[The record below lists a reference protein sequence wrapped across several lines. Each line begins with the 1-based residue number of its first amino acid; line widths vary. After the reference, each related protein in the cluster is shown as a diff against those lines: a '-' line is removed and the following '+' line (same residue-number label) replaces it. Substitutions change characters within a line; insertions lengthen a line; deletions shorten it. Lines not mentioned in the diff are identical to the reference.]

1 MTLAMRHTGIV
12 VRDLD
17 AALSFYSDLLGFVET
32 DRVDESGAYLD
43 NILEVEDAQVT
54 TVKLHAPGG
63 GGLELLEVRAPR
75 QKGAATPTRSTTRP
89 GISHVALTVSV
100 LEALYHSM
108 NGAGVRFNAPP
119 QLSPDGK
126 VKLTYCRDPEGN
138 FVELVEVLKSVPVQA
153 SGFAHAADPDYFD
166 LLMKRLNEEAPELT
180 FLAQF
185 RDLLG
190 EDLKAGLTLLDVGC
204 ATGYAHRSFRDLG
217 VRYVGIDIEQ
227 SYLDAAHNYFSDD
240 SRAAFA
246 YHDILAAPYNEACDI
261 VICDAVLEHLPG
273 LEPGLS
279 NLAKSCRNTLLLR
292 TFLGPSEEIYDR
304 AAPNPIFQ
312 DSHRKFSNQYAVTE
326 VGERLEQLGFTTEIV
341 RDRYTESLPRVVD
354 GVFRTFYVVLARR
367 R

>member
-17 AALSFYSDLLGFVET
+17 AALGFYSDLLGFVET
-32 DRVDESGAYLD
+32 ARADEAGTYLD
-43 NILEVEDAQVT
+43 NILDVEDAQLT
-54 TVKLHAPGG
+54 TVKLRAPGG
-63 GGLELLEVRAPR
+63 GGLELLEVRAPH
-75 QKGAATPTRSTTRP
+75 QNSAAIPAPSTTRP
-89 GISHVALTVSV
+89 GITHVAVTVSD
-100 LEALYHSM
+100 LEALYNAMS
-108 NGAGVRFNAPP
+108 GAGVHFNAPP

-126 VKLTYCRDPEGN
+126 VKVTYCRDPEGN
-138 FVELVEVLKSVPVQA
+138 FVELVEVLKSGPAQA
-153 SGFAHAADPDYFD
+153 SGFVHAADPDYFE
-166 LLMKRLNEEAPELT
+166 LLTKRLDEGGTELS

-190 EDLKAGLTLLDVGC
+190 DNVEAGLSLLDVGC

-227 SYLDAAHNYFSDD
+227 TYLDAARDYFVDD

-246 YHDILAAPYNEACDI
+246 YHDILAAPYRDPCDI

-279 NLAKSCRNTLLLR
+279 NLAKSCRSTLLLR

-304 AAPNPIFQ
+304 ASPNPMFQ

-326 VGERLEQLGFTTEIV
+326 VGERLQQLGFTTEIV
-341 RDRYTESLPRVVD
+341 RDRYTESLPQLVD

-367 R
+367 Q

>member
-17 AALSFYSDLLGFVET
+17 AALSFYSDLLGFVEIS
-32 DRVDESGAYLD
+32 RADESGAYLD
-43 NILEVEDAQVT
+43 NILDVEDAQLT
-54 TVKLHAPGG
+54 TVKLSAPGG
-63 GGLELLEVRAPR
+63 GGLELLEVRAPHPN
-75 QKGAATPTRSTTRP
+75 GAAIPAPSTTRP
-89 GISHVALTVSV
+89 GITHVAVTVSDI
-100 LEALYHSM
+100 EALYNLM

-126 VKLTYCRDPEGN
+126 VKVTYCCDPEGN
-138 FVELVEVLKSVPVQA
+138 YVELVEVLKSAPAQA
-153 SGFAHAADPDYFD
+153 SGFAHAADPNYFE
-166 LLMKRLNEEAPELT
+166 LLMRRLDERGPELT

-190 EDLKAGLTLLDVGC
+190 EDVEAGLSLLDVGC
-204 ATGYAHRSFRDLG
+204 ATGYAHRAFRDLG

-227 SYLDAAHNYFSDD
+227 SYLDAARNHFSDD

-246 YHDILAAPYNEACDI
+246 FHDILAAPYDDPCDI

-326 VGERLEQLGFTTEIV
+326 VRERLEQLGFTTEIV
-341 RDRYTESLPRVVD
+341 RDRYTESLPRGVD
-354 GVFRTFYVVLARR
+354 GVFRTFYVVIARR